1 MSRLSRTLL
10 LAASAVLA
18 LGASCT
24 PPPVP
29 PGPIFQLRQVELG
42 RGEHARSRVAVPGQ
56 LLRVGSRDLPYRFQ
70 GAHRLQVQR
79 AGRAYRVNGRVS
91 GIDITGLEPT
101 AARNLL
107 GQHPGAQFVIWREV
121 ERVRP
126 ALVRAIAERGPKK
139 LGLWLGL
146 ALTAPRGLSLRALAP
161 LCDRLQ
167 ALVLEGEVR
176 WSGVDALVRCPA
188 LTGLRVTT
196 ALPRGALL
204 AISRLRSLRHLDLEG
219 ALLAFGPGPE
229 GLRPL
234 SRLHRLVTLDLGDN
248 GLSDREIAPVSRLG
262 ELHWLRLRGN
272 PLTGRTLGRLA
283 RLRRLAW
290 LDLDDTALTN
300 RGLSRLAGLRALRY
314 LRLGHT
320 RVSTRGL
327 IAFHR
332 ARRHVTVLGREDM
345 AQVQLGVLDHAP
357 ARRVPERLL
366 SLHSQGPLTAL
377 SGLGT
382 ATGVASCDQFLRL
395 LVCFF
400 RAQPNARRGR
410 SVTLIHKLRQR
421 FARQL
426 RTGGR
431 AARTRL
437 QRMCTQQVAR
447 FQRTLGKVPW
457 ARRCLKP

>member
-1 MSRLSRTLL
+1 MYASARYASLVLIAML
-10 LAASAVLA
+10 LA
-18 LGASCT
+18 SCAT
-24 PPPVP
+24 PKIA
-29 PGPIFQLRQVELG
+29 PGPTFRLRQVELG
-42 RGEHARSRVAVPGQ
+42 RGKHARPVVAVPGQ
-56 LLRVGSRDLPYRFQ
+56 LLRVGAQALPYRFQ

-91 GIDITGLEPT
+91 GVDITGLDPT

-107 GQHPGAQFVIWREV
+107 GQHPDAQFVIWREV
-121 ERVRP
+121 ERVSP
-126 ALVRAIAERGPKK
+126 AMLRAIVERGPKK

-146 ALTAPRGLSLRALAP
+146 ALTAKRGLSLRALAP

-176 WSGVDALVRCPA
+176 WSGVDALGRCTA
-188 LTGLRVTT
+188 LTGLRVIT
-196 ALPRGALL
+196 ALPRGALR
-204 AISRLRSLRHLDLEG
+204 AISRLRSLRHLDLGG

-234 SRLHRLVTLDLGDN
+234 GRLHRLVTLDLGDN
-248 GLSDREIAPVSRLG
+248 GLSDRELAPVGRLG
-262 ELHWLRLRGN
+262 DLHWLRLRGN

-283 RLRRLAW
+283 RLPRLAW
-290 LDLDDTALTN
+290 LDLDRTELTN

-357 ARRVPERLL
+357 VRRARERPVNLR
-366 SLHSQGPLTAL
+366 SQGPLTAL

-382 ATGVASCDQFLRL
+382 ATGVAACDHFLRL

-410 SVTLIHKLRQR
+410 SVTLITKLRQR

-431 AARTRL
+431 AARARL
-437 QRMCTQQVAR
+437 QRMCTGQVAR
-447 FQRTLGKVPW
+447 FKRTLGKVPW